1 MKSCVEHFSLWL
13 NDDSNQKSDYSG
25 LFFFKILDKPKGHWT
40 CTLLISIS
48 WALEMVFRLKFMK
61 SCVEHFSL
69 WLNDDSNQK
78 SDYSGLF
85 FFKILDKPKGHWTC
99 TLLISISWALEMVF
113 SIEIHEIM
121 CRILQSMAEHR
132 LEWWRTLFQAF
143 FLQNT
148 G

>member
-40 CTLLISIS
+40 CTLLISIA
-48 WALEMVFRLKFMK
+48 WALEMVFRWKFMK
-61 SCVEHFSL
+61 SCVEYFSL
-69 WLNDDSNQK
+69 WLNIDWNDEEHSSK
-78 SDYSGLF
+78 LF
-85 FFKILDKPKGHWTC
+85 FFKILDKAMVHWTC

-121 CRILQSMAEHR
+121 CRTLQSMTERWFQSKIR
-132 LEWWRTLFQAF
+132 LFWAF